1 MVTST
6 VVSEQN
12 IRTVELK
19 VTGAP
24 PHKWDYVYYDI
35 TGLRAIYQDDT
46 LISLTLVGV
55 PHGGTDEP
63 ETIGTRLDLYD
74 MIQPWIRDLVEEH
87 RPRV

>member
-1 MVTST
+1 MITSA

-55 PHGGTDEP
+55 SEDTKEP
-63 ETIGTRLDLYD
+63 EVIGTRLDLYD